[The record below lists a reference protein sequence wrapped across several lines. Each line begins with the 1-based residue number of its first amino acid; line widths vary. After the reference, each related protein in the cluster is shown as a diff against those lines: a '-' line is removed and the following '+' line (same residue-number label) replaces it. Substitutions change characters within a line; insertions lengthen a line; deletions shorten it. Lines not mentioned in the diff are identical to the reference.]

1 MSAVESDIPE
11 RSVRRIGPLAP
22 AKEWPRWPR
31 PVCLLSPPEPVE
43 NIIAVLPDHPPRRF
57 VWRGRMHQV
66 RRADGPERLYGEWWR
81 DGREAEAV
89 RDYFQVEDEEG
100 GRFWLFRKGDG
111 EDPRTGDFSWHLQGV
126 FG

>member
-1 MSAVESDIPE
+1 M
-11 RSVRRIGPLAP
+11 
-22 AKEWPRWPR
+22 
-31 PVCLLSPPEPVE
+31 E
-43 NIIAVLPDHPPRRF
+43 NVIAVLPDHPPRRF

-81 DGREAEAV
+81 DAKEAEAV